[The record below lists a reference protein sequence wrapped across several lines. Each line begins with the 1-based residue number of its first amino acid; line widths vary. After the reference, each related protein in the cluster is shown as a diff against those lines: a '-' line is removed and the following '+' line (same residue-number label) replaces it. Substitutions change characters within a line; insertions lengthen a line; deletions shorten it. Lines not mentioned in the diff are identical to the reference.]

1 MTDFRLK
8 VFLSVA
14 NHLSFTKASQELF
27 ISQPAISKHI
37 QELESD
43 FETRLFER
51 RGNSIALTASG
62 ELLIKHAEELMEQ
75 YQHLEYAMHLLHG
88 DYVGEL
94 KLGASTT
101 IAQYVL
107 PPILARFIEL
117 HPKVKLSLISGN
129 TREIEEAVET
139 HRIDLGLIEGIY
151 RRTNLKY
158 TPFLEDQLITIARKE
173 SALNIP
179 NSISIN
185 DLNQYPL
192 ILREQGSGT
201 LDVIQRAFTEKG
213 IKLKNLKVPLYLGST
228 ESIKLFIQHSDA
240 LGIVS
245 TRAVKSDITVGRFR
259 EIEIQ
264 DIEMNRE
271 FSFVSLQGEIV
282 GLPAV
287 FISFASQYKKKL

>member
-158 TPFLEDQLITIARKE
+158 TLFLEDQLITIARKE

>member
-107 PPILARFIEL
+107 PPILARFSTSVL
-117 HPKVKLSLISGN
+117 
-129 TREIEEAVET
+129 A
-139 HRIDLGLIEGIY
+139 
-151 RRTNLKY
+151 
-158 TPFLEDQLITIARKE
+158 
-173 SALNIP
+173 
-179 NSISIN
+179 NSYCCANNPI
-185 DLNQYPL
+185 
-192 ILREQGSGT
+192 
-201 LDVIQRAFTEKG
+201 
-213 IKLKNLKVPLYLGST
+213 
-228 ESIKLFIQHSDA
+228 
-240 LGIVS
+240 
-245 TRAVKSDITVGRFR
+245 
-259 EIEIQ
+259 
-264 DIEMNRE
+264 
-271 FSFVSLQGEIV
+271 
-282 GLPAV
+282 
-287 FISFASQYKKKL
+287 

>member
-139 HRIDLGLIEGIY
+139 HHIDLGLIEGIY